1 MIKELNI
8 ALIGCGN
15 WGKNIARNLYEMGS
29 LACIYDSN
37 IKLSEK
43 LSHDYSLPILKLN
56 KIFHDQNINA
66 IVVASP
72 AVTHK
77 DIAIEALKNNKDVFI
92 EKPFCLSLADAQKL
106 SELATNKNKV
116 LMVGHLLNYHNAFIK
131 MKELIKNG
139 KIGALQNIRANRLAL
154 GAIRSKESVIYDLS
168 AHDISM
174 IISITE
180 ELPIDVN
187 VQSIHHH
194 NNIGPD
200 AISVKLSFSKG
211 LTALI
216 NSDWMCPYKEH
227 KFSAIGTKGSLI
239 FDDTKTWSE
248 KLLYN
253 PSFVT
258 SNNEIVSLPTE
269 KIKIQE
275 NEPLKSELKEFINC
289 LHSRKNPLTDHK
301 EAIKVQTVLDMLDKK
316 ILENKV
322 NL

>member
-1 MIKELNI
+1 MIREFNI

-15 WGKNIARNLYEMGS
+15 WGKNIARNLHQMGS
-29 LACIYDSN
+29 LACIYDTNSM
-37 IKLSEK
+37 LSEK
-43 LSHDYSLPILKLN
+43 LSSEYNLPVFEIN
-56 KIFHDQNINA
+56 KIFEDKNING
-66 IVVASP
+66 IVIASP
-72 AVTHK
+72 ATTHK
-77 DIAIEALKNNKDVFI
+77 DLAVRCLKNDKDVFI
-92 EKPFCLSLADAQKL
+92 EKPFCLSLLDAQML
-106 SELATNKNKV
+106 SELALNRNRV

-131 MKELIKNG
+131 MKQLIKNG
-139 KIGALQNIRANRLAL
+139 KIGVPQNIRANRLAL
-154 GAIRSKESVIYDLS
+154 GTIRSKESVIYDLA

-174 IISITE
+174 ILSITE

-187 VQSIHHH
+187 VQSIHHN

-200 AISVKLSFSKG
+200 AVSVKLLFSKG
-211 LTALI
+211 VTAII

-248 KLLYN
+248 KLIFN

-258 SNNEIVSLPTE
+258 SKNAIESLPIE
-269 KIKIQE
+269 EIKIQK
-275 NEPLKSELKEFINC
+275 NEPLKSELNEFINC
-289 LHSRKNPLTDHK
+289 LHSRKSPLTDHK
-301 EAIKVQTVLDMLDKK
+301 EAVKVQTVMDMIDKK

>member
-15 WGKNIARNLYEMGS
+15 WGKNIARDLHQMGF

-37 IKLSEK
+37 FKLSEK
-43 LSHDYSLPILKLN
+43 LSYDYTLPTLKLHE
-56 KIFHDQNINA
+56 IFEDQNINA
-66 IVVASP
+66 IVIASP
-72 AVTHK
+72 AITHK
-77 DIAIEALKNNKDVFI
+77 DLAIEALENNKDVFI
-92 EKPFCLSLADAQKL
+92 EKPFCLSLPDAQKL
-106 SELATNKNKV
+106 SELATNKNRV
-116 LMVGHLLNYHNAFIK
+116 LMVGHLLNYHNAFIE

-139 KIGALQNIRANRLAL
+139 KIGVTQNIRANRQAL

-174 IISITE
+174 ILSITE

-187 VQSIHHH
+187 VHSIHHH

-200 AISVKLSFSKG
+200 AVSVKLSFSKG
-211 LTALI
+211 VTALI

-227 KFSAIGTKGSLI
+227 KFSVIGTKGSLI

-258 SNNEIVSLPTE
+258 SKNEIKSLPIE
-269 KIKIQE
+269 KIRIKK
-275 NEPLKSELKEFINC
+275 NEPLKSELKEFIDC
-289 LHSRKNPLTDHK
+289 IVSKKKPLTDDK
-301 EAIKVQTVLDMLDKK
+301 EAIKVQIVMDMIEKK

-322 NL
+322 EL

>member
-106 SELATNKNKV
+106 SELATNKNKI

-168 AHDISM
+168 THDISM

-227 KFSAIGTKGSLI
+227 KFSAIGTKGSLV

-258 SNNEIVSLPTE
+258 SNNEIMSLPTE

-289 LHSRKNPLTDHK
+289 LHSRKNPLTDHN

-316 ILENKV
+316 ILENRV